1 MDCVMVTVDLLQ
13 RTGSRM
19 LGTRPEARAM
29 KPAMLAA
36 ARSGEITLNTT
47 GVRRIGVSFFDEA
60 LLIFDE
66 LVSETDNRN
75 LKLIYR
81 KAPPTDSLRQLVY
94 RKGLRLS
101 ETSEGDWVISK

>member
-1 MDCVMVTVDLLQ
+1 
-13 RTGSRM
+13 M

-29 KPAMLAA
+29 NLAMLSA
-36 ARSGEITLNTT
+36 ARSGEITLNTA

-60 LLIFDE
+60 LLIFGE
-66 LVSETDNRN
+66 LVSETGNGN

-81 KAPPTDSLRQLVY
+81 KAPPTDSLRELVY

-101 ETSEGDWVISK
+101 ETADGDWVITK